1 MEKIIK
7 EFDSDIL
14 VPEVFV
20 PYSKS
25 SLEFMLGS
33 CFKDGFPLEL
43 EPFYPL
49 AEGEKLLLHPLQPR
63 WHKNNTWRSW
73 PTATEGWTAW
83 VDQMEKLKWE
93 TWSTADIYDA
103 IQLSKVNI
111 PGDPHLLY
119 AALFFWSTS
128 GNSFHFNFGMM
139 SPTVFDI
146 SALTGIRPHGEA
158 ISSVLDI
165 QNSTFSM
172 PKSEKNKKIYYEEFI
187 KVNMQ
192 REDIFEEEH
201 FAFLNMLLY
210 KFVFFN
216 GSSRVMMEYNK
227 LAIVL
232 ASGRKVALSPSIL
245 SHLYRGCRSLV
256 TQGFG
261 TAGGPFW
268 QWRSHMVLVNASP
281 LGRIIFDSESGIREV
296 DSRFDQLKRDFSV
309 VEFHPNPKC
318 TPSFESWWSTYIS
331 KTRTKSAEEILDTI
345 IAREAIKKRRNKGI
359 QEKDGRPR
367 KSAKRE
373 LVLPDIEHSP
383 YVLGSSHS
391 SVNRHDKFVAYE
403 NVAPLSSDVKSP
415 TAQYSAEVLDKD
427 KAEVQKLLMMPFQQV
442 LLPEKYSSLEVALH
456 IYVES
461 PDLSVEISRDLEELR
476 RNLPS
481 LLANFQEAKK
491 QKDEYYKETAKK
503 VMLVNNLIKKQEL
516 HHVLKDLLV
525 GIDASIS
532 NLKEIEAQEMNL
544 TTEISHLE
552 ATLEELMR
560 DEFPASKKDATDS
573 LATQAELSWADYKQK
588 ICLY

>member
-7 EFDSDIL
+7 EFDIDIL

-49 AEGEKLLLHPLQPR
+49 AEGEKLLLHTLQPR
-63 WHKNNTWRSW
+63 WHKKQHVQVMANCNGRL
-73 PTATEGWTAW
+73 
-83 VDQMEKLKWE
+83 DRL
-93 TWSTADIYDA
+93 
-103 IQLSKVNI
+103 
-111 PGDPHLLY
+111 
-119 AALFFWSTS
+119 
-128 GNSFHFNFGMM
+128 GNSFHFHFGMM

-192 REDIFEEEH
+192 REDKTEEEQ
-201 FAFLNMLLY
+201 FAFLNMLLC
-210 KFVFFN
+210 KFVFCN
-216 GSSRVMMEYNK
+216 GSSRVTMEYNK

-232 ASGRKVALSPSIL
+232 ASGKKVALAPFIL
-245 SHLYRGCRSLV
+245 SHIYRGCRSLV

-261 TAGGPFW
+261 TTGGPFW
-268 QWRSHMVLVNASP
+268 QWRSHMVNEVVLALRFTQLYDFWDFPGSSQFTLYSPGWLRLAVHIPSIRLPPHQSVNASP
-281 LGRIIFDSESGIREV
+281 LERIVFDSESGIREV
-296 DSRFDQLKRDFSV
+296 DSRFDQLKRNFSV
-309 VEFHPNPKC
+309 VEFHPKPKC

-331 KTRTKSAEEILDTI
+331 KTRTESSEEILDTI
-345 IAREAIKKRRNKGI
+345 IAGEAIKKRRNKDSI
-359 QEKDGRPR
+359 SQQEKDRPT

-383 YVLGSSHS
+383 DVLCSSHS
-391 SVNRHDKFVAYE
+391 SVNRHDKSVAYE

-415 TAQYSAEVLDKD
+415 TAQYSTEVLDKD

-442 LLPEKYSSLEVALH
+442 LLPENYSSLEAALP
-456 IYVES
+456 IYAES
-461 PDLSVEISRDLEELR
+461 TDISVEISHDLEELR

-481 LLANFQEAKK
+481 LLANFQELKK
-491 QKDEYYKETAKK
+491 QKDEYYKDTAKK

-516 HHVLKDLLV
+516 HHELKDLLV

-560 DEFPASKKDATDS
+560 DEFPASKKDAADS
-573 LATQAELSWADYKQK
+573 LATQAELS
-588 ICLY
+588 